1 MNNMKAKK
9 LIVKFEVTVEIDA
22 SDMIG
27 DSLEE
32 KLENFKGEIDCK
44 LFNSLENYK
53 EASFGIECVK
63 ESVEK
68 YG

>member
-1 MNNMKAKK
+1 MEDKK

-22 SDMIG
+22 SDMNG
-27 DSLEE
+27 YSLEE
-32 KLENFKGEIDCK
+32 KLENLKGEIDCK

-53 EASFGIECVK
+53 EASFRIECVK
-63 ESVEK
+63 ESIEK

>member
-1 MNNMKAKK
+1 MEDKK

-22 SDMIG
+22 SDMNG
-27 DSLEE
+27 YSLEE
-32 KLENFKGEIDCK
+32 KLENLKGEIDCK

-63 ESVEK
+63 ESIEK